1 LPHRQTFTRKIIP
14 ATDKRLDE
22 ENMARL
28 KSKMQKVGGTIMS
41 DGWQSTTSRPIINVI
56 LGVDGMLS
64 LRLATDCSGKDK
76 TMEFICDLVS
86 KVIEDL
92 GHLKAA
98 VEAKDKQIVDLIKA
112 SALLE
117 KEVNEGKAAKAGSLQ
132 LSSTIEI
139 KNQEINKLRSELN
152 ASVEIK
158 NQEINKLRGEIELV
172 KKNVPD
178 SKTIEVLTNNVKL
191 LEERNK
197 ALVDFLSPY
206 VANIRSF
213 FKSIQGSLEMGIEM
227 EAILYEKL
235 NKK

>member
-1 LPHRQTFTRKIIP
+1 
-14 ATDKRLDE
+14 
-22 ENMARL
+22 
-28 KSKMQKVGGTIMS
+28 
-41 DGWQSTTSRPIINVI
+41 
-56 LGVDGMLS
+56 
-64 LRLATDCSGKDK
+64 
-76 TMEFICDLVS
+76 MEFEKMSKADLVLKAQELT

-112 SALLE
+112 STVLE
-117 KEVNEGKAAKAGSLQ
+117 RDASEGRAAKAGSLQ
-132 LSSTIEI
+132 L
-139 KNQEINKLRSELN
+139 N
-152 ASVEIK
+152 ATVDIK
-158 NQEINKLRGEIELV
+158 NQEINKLRGEIEAL
-172 KKNVPD
+172 KKSHKDELDLITKTTPD
-178 SKTIEVLTNNVKL
+178 PKAIEVLTNNVKL

-197 ALVDFLSPY
+197 ALVEFLSPY